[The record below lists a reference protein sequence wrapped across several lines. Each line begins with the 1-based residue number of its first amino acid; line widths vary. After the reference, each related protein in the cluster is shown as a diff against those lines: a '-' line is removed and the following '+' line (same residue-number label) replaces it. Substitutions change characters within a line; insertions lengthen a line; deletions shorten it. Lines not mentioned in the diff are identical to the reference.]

1 MEYIDLNRSNGEKMS
16 LNWIDSKKEGA
27 MHPVNYL
34 FEDIY
39 RNQWG
44 FPQKGRDRVR
54 RPDVASLL
62 QRSRP
67 ARHGARRD

>member
-1 MEYIDLNRSNGEKMS
+1 
-16 LNWIDSKKEGA
+16 
-27 MHPVNYL
+27 MHPINYL

-44 FPQKGRDRVR
+44 FPQKRNDRGR

-62 QRSRP
+62 QRIRP
-67 ARHGARRD
+67 ARQAARRD